1 MNLSEY
7 YFQLGLRDGIAQ
19 MQKQANTGLGA
30 AIGGGAGA
38 LGGAGL
44 TALLAENPQL
54 KDYLVNS
61 LIGGGVGAGLGAG
74 AGMLFNEPDYTR
86 EMNYAGE
93 PTEKDILAD
102 ALLSKDM
109 PVEKEKALNTFYEN
123 RARLAGQGSLSPE
136 EEEAVNAFYK
146 NRARLQR

>member
-54 KDYLVNS
+54 KDYLINS
-61 LIGGGVGAGLGAG
+61 LIGGGLGAG
-74 AGMLFNEPDYTR
+74 AGAFSQSDKLRDMLGMMGR
-86 EMNYAGE
+86 GSML
-93 PTEKDILAD
+93 TEDEAN
-102 ALLSKDM
+102 
-109 PVEKEKALNTFYEN
+109 KAWDEGG
-123 RARLAGQGSLSPE
+123 ARVPSGT
-136 EEEAVNAFYK
+136 
-146 NRARLQR
+146 